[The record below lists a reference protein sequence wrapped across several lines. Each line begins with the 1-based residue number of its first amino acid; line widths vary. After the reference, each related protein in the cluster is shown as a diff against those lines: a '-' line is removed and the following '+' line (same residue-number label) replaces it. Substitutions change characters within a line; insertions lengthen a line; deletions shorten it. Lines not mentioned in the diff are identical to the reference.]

1 MIKYFASTLILC
13 QIIWFPLPSAFQSG
27 SLVTELWGEQQ
38 SRCWYCLFPAQLF
51 SLYQVPQWHRN
62 SDFLLWASLCGSLF
76 QHCSVTIYSSS
87 WFLPL
92 VSVHWIPTR
101 NSEGPG
107 LLPVPGTVLR
117 CWTSLASCHICRVV
131 PRMHIQRIKQ
141 GENETKPGA
150 VMCDVNS
157 PTRYLVHWV
166 QGWYLTMSCHHLP
179 NWRHNF
185 LFITS

>member
-27 SLVTELWGEQQ
+27 SLVTELWGEQR
-38 SRCWYCLFPAQLF
+38 SRYWYCLFPAQLF

-87 WFLPL
+87 WFLLAPGECAL
-92 VSVHWIPTR
+92 DSNKEQWGTR
-101 NSEGPG
+101 V
-107 LLPVPGTVLR
+107 LPVPGTVLR

-131 PRMHIQRIKQ
+131 PRMHMKRIKQ

-157 PTRYLVHWV
+157 PTWCT
-166 QGWYLTMSCHHLP
+166 GFKDDT
-179 NWRHNF
+179 
-185 LFITS
+185 